1 MNGSWSAPA
10 FKRKIPE
17 VSDLYNSLD
26 FGLDSVTIIE
36 EDDGFKLVVRQYGH
50 TLFSKSYETLTEAR
64 DGFLEHFGNLSRDE
78 APAIQ
83 PQWTDFF
90 NPQDEL
96 DFFTLYFIN
105 QERMLK

>member
-1 MNGSWSAPA
+1 MNGSCNAPA
-10 FKRKIPE
+10 FKRNALE
-17 VSDLYNSLD
+17 ASDLYNSLD
-26 FGLDSVTIIE
+26 FGLESVTIIE
-36 EDDGFKLVVRQYGH
+36 EDDGFRLVVRQYGH
-50 TLFSKSYETLTEAR
+50 TLFSKSYETLTQAR
-64 DGFLEHFGNLSRDE
+64 EGFLESFGNLSLDG